1 MSVEKIQNENKA
13 AESEKEELPL
23 PWKQIQ
29 GAIWLIGLAILFW
42 KGWWWPGILILLG
55 VSGLFQGIV
64 QLYLSRQKEQDKKLE
79 QEKSLAAERG
89 KWLPATCPK
98 CGGPISGA
106 NVNWSGPDTGD
117 CPYCHANLKP

>member
-1 MSVEKIQNENKA
+1 MAAENTQNETEIKQNQKD
-13 AESEKEELPL
+13 ELPL

-29 GAIWLIGLAILFW
+29 GAFWLIGLAILFW
-42 KGWWWPGILILLG
+42 KGWWWPGILVLVA

-64 QLYLSRQKEQDKKLE
+64 QLYLSHQKEQN
-79 QEKSLAAERG
+79 EKTERDLLLAGQRG

-98 CGGPISGA
+98 CGGPISVTT
-106 NVNWSGPDTGD
+106 VNWTGPETGD